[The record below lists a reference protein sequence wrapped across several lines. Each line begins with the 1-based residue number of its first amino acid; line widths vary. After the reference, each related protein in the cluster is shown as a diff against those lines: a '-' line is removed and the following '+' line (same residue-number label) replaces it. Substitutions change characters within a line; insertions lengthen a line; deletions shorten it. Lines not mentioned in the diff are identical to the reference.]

1 MFYARIFHF
10 VYLLS
15 FIIFSH
21 NSLAQLPPIMIQ
33 GDIRVF
39 TVMAAL
45 RAAGFDEGL
54 LSIHPA
60 GRQVAREFQK
70 IPIQLKKK
78 LKNFYNTHQQ
88 RGSTEDQVTSYI
100 SLALVLEGPPDF
112 KPLIS
117 IGQLPPDAWSVTG
130 FVDLL
135 REFYSSA
142 KVETVWSRNKHLYS
156 RAILAYRPVINDLI
170 LKTEGYL
177 RISSGSYR
185 GRQLIF
191 IPEFL
196 VPPKSFNARTYQS
209 SYYFLFGPSEVL
221 KTKEIRHQLL
231 HFLLD
236 PYTARYPLSIDTR
249 KILSQMVKDLGD
261 FLEHVDQ
268 DLRTMVTESLIKAVE
283 MRLDKTSD
291 STAGVLLEKAIRS
304 GALLTQ
310 HFFEG
315 LEEFEQK
322 REGFSVY
329 YRTLLEK
336 LDTDKIRVVLEKT
349 QERSTSALSSDA
361 SFPTKLERTIRQAKF
376 SLGNSELER
385 AEELFKLVLER
396 YDSDNGDALYGL
408 GIVFV
413 NQSNKK
419 LARNYFRKAV
429 ASMSSPDSIKVWAHI
444 YLGRLF
450 DLENNRPEAKVHYLA
465 AVQLKDDTRNAQTIA
480 QQGLES
486 PFNPSQMSP

>member
-1 MFYARIFHF
+1 MCNARIFQF
-10 VYLLS
+10 IYLLS
-15 FIIFSH
+15 FMIFNH
-21 NSLAQLPPIMIQ
+21 YALAQSSPIMIQ

-45 RAAGFDEGL
+45 RTAGFDEGL

-60 GRQVAREFQK
+60 GQQVAREFQK
-70 IPIQLKKK
+70 IPISLKKK
-78 LKNFYNTHQQ
+78 LRNFYETHRQK
-88 RGSTEDQVTSYI
+88 GTIEDQITSYI
-100 SLALVLEGPPDF
+100 SLALVLEGPPNF

-117 IGQLPPDAWSVTG
+117 LGQLPPDAWTVTG
-130 FVDLL
+130 FSNLL
-135 REFYSSA
+135 KEFYSSA
-142 KVETVWSRNKHLYS
+142 KVETVWSRYRHLYR
-156 RAILAYRPVINDLI
+156 RAIVAYRPVINDLI
-170 LKTEGYL
+170 LKAEGYL

-236 PYTARYPLSIDTR
+236 PYTAQYSFSIDTR
-249 KILSQMVKDLGD
+249 KILNEMVNDLGEI
-261 FLEHVDQ
+261 LGNSNQ
-268 DLRTMVTESLIKAVE
+268 DLRVMVTESLIKAVE

-291 STAGVLLEKAIRS
+291 GATEGLLEKAIGS

-310 HFFEG
+310 HFYEG
-315 LEEFEQK
+315 LKKFEKK

-329 YRTLLEK
+329 FRNFLDD
-336 LDTDKIRVVLEKT
+336 LDTDEIRVVLENLDKKPT
-349 QERSTSALSSDA
+349 RVSDTGSSL
-361 SFPTKLERTIRQAKF
+361 PTKLERTIKQAKI
-376 SLGNSELER
+376 SLGNNELER

-396 YDSDNGDALYGL
+396 YDPNNGDALYGL
-408 GIVFV
+408 GIISVS
-413 NQSNKK
+413 QSNKM
-419 LARNYFRKAV
+419 LARDYFIKAID
-429 ASMSSPDSIKVWAHI
+429 SMSSPDSIKVWSHI

-450 DLENNRPEAKVHYLA
+450 DIENNRTEAIVHYLA
-465 AVQLKDDTRNAQTIA
+465 AVQLKDDTRNAQTVA

-486 PFNPSQMSP
+486 PFSPNQPSP

>member
-1 MFYARIFHF
+1 MFNARIFQF

-15 FIIFSH
+15 FIIFNH
-21 NSLAQLPPIMIQ
+21 YALAQSSPIMIQ

-60 GRQVAREFQK
+60 GQQVAREFRK
-70 IPIQLKKK
+70 IPIPLKKK
-78 LKNFYNTHQQ
+78 LKNFYETHQQ
-88 RGSTEDQVTSYI
+88 KGTIEDQITSYI
-100 SLALVLEGPPDF
+100 SLALVLEGPPNF

-117 IGQLPPDAWSVTG
+117 LGQLPPDAWSVTG
-130 FVDLL
+130 FSNLL

-142 KVETVWSRNKHLYS
+142 KVETVWSRYRHLYR

-170 LKTEGYL
+170 FKTEGYL

-236 PYTARYPLSIDTR
+236 PYTAQYPLSIDTR
-249 KILSQMVKDLGD
+249 KILSQMVEDLGET
-261 FLEHVDQ
+261 LGNSNQ
-268 DLRTMVTESLIKAVE
+268 DLRVMVTESLIKAVE
-283 MRLDKTSD
+283 MRLDKTSNGATGD
-291 STAGVLLEKAIRS
+291 LLEKAIGS
-304 GALLTQ
+304 GALLTR
-310 HFFEG
+310 HFYEG
-315 LEEFEQK
+315 LEKFEKK

-329 YRTLLEK
+329 YRNLLDD
-336 LDTDKIRVVLEKT
+336 LDTDKIRVVLENLKEKPT
-349 QERSTSALSSDA
+349 IVSNKGSSL
-361 SFPTKLERTIRQAKF
+361 PTRLERTIKQAKI
-376 SLGNSELER
+376 SLGNSKLER

-396 YDSDNGDALYGL
+396 YDPNNGDALYGL
-408 GIVFV
+408 GIISV
-413 NQSNKK
+413 NQSNKT
-419 LARNYFRKAV
+419 LARDYFIKAIG
-429 ASMSSPDSIKVWAHI
+429 SMSSSDSIKVWSHI

-450 DLENNRPEAKVHYLA
+450 DIENNRTEAIAHYLA
-465 AVQLKDDTRNAQTIA
+465 AIQLKDDTRNAQTVA
-480 QQGLES
+480 QQGLENPFS
-486 PFNPSQMSP
+486 PNQPSP